1 MSHYFINDPTLE
13 SQERM
18 YNIEIFNQDFKF
30 VTDRG
35 VFSQDG
41 LDFGTETLL
50 KNLEIPFTAKSLLDV
65 GCGVGVMGI
74 ILGKVNNNLNITMT
88 DVNVRALSLAK
99 KNAQLNDVSVK
110 IIESNLY
117 EHIDDKFDLI
127 ISNPPIRAGKK
138 VIYALYSDARNFLN
152 INGELWIVV
161 RKQQG
166 AKSTIE
172 YLKTLYEDVSVVARD
187 KGFYIIKSRKI
198 K

>member
-1 MSHYFINDPTLE
+1 MSHYFINDPKLE
-13 SQERM
+13 SQERT
-18 YNIEIFNQDFKF
+18 YKVSIFNEEFSF
-30 VTDRG
+30 ITDRG

-50 KNLEIPFTAKSLLDV
+50 KNLKININVTRMLDV

-74 ILGKVNNNLNITMT
+74 ILKKVNKNLDITMS
-88 DVNVRALSLAK
+88 DVNTRALSLAT
-99 KNAQLNDVSVK
+99 KNASINGVDVK

-138 VIYALYSDARNFLN
+138 IIYALYSDARNYLN
-152 INGELWIVV
+152 AGGELWIVV

-172 YLKTLYEDVSVVARD
+172 YLKTIYKDVNVIAKD
-187 KGFYIIKSRKI
+187 KGFYIIKSNL
-198 K
+198 